1 MSGANPVLGSDRS
14 NCRAAT
20 TVVLFGLVPLATT
33 THGSYD
39 MPNGAKLSPSREME
53 DALMYLPRKGVTD
66 FRKGQI
72 IFDEH
77 QPSKGLHLVVQG
89 RVKVTIPLDDGT
101 QTVVD
106 IFTTD
111 DFFGESSLLGAN
123 QYSERALALDN
134 VTLMSWSSG
143 EIEEQVERQP
153 RLGIALLQM
162 LVKRGLDYE
171 ERLQSFAL
179 DKTPER
185 VVRSLLRFAERLG
198 TRTEDGSI
206 KIPPLTH
213 QVISEYVGTSREI
226 VTFQMNHLRQK
237 GLLRYSRKGI
247 QVYVDALREHLQAN
261 TGQHVWSQSGEEKTL
276 TAGDRGF

>member
-1 MSGANPVLGSDRS
+1 
-14 NCRAAT
+14 
-20 TVVLFGLVPLATT
+20 
-33 THGSYD
+33 
-39 MPNGAKLSPSREME
+39 MPNGTKLSSSRETE
-53 DALMYLPRKGVTD
+53 DALMYLPRKGVTEY
-66 FRKGQI
+66 RKNQVI
-72 IFDEH
+72 YDENT
-77 QPSKGLHLVVQG
+77 PSRGLHLVVQG
-89 RVKVTIPLDDGT
+89 RVKVSMPLDNGA

-106 IFTTD
+106 IFNTD
-111 DFFGESSLLGAN
+111 DFFGESSLLGQAS
-123 QYSERALALDN
+123 YPERAVALDS
-134 VTLMSWSSG
+134 VILMSWTAI

-153 RLGIALLQM
+153 RLGLALLQM

-185 VVRSLLRFAERLG
+185 VMRALLRFANRLG
-198 TRTEDGSI
+198 TRTEDGSF

-247 QVYVDALREHLQAN
+247 QVYVDALSEYLDAQTRQQA
-261 TGQHVWSQSGEEKTL
+261 GWSQPTEEQERSL
-276 TAGDRGF
+276 TAAERRQ

>member
-1 MSGANPVLGSDRS
+1 ML
-14 NCRAAT
+14 
-20 TVVLFGLVPLATT
+20 
-33 THGSYD
+33 
-39 MPNGAKLSPSREME
+39 NGAKSSPFREME

-66 FRKGQI
+66 YRKSHI

-77 QPSKGLHLVVQG
+77 QPSRGLNLVVQG
-89 RVKVTIPLDDGT
+89 RVKVSVPLDDGT

-111 DFFGESSLLGAN
+111 DFFGESSLLGNSHYA
-123 QYSERALALDN
+123 ERAMALDN
-134 VTLMSWSSG
+134 VTLMSWTST

-185 VVRSLLRFAERLG
+185 VMRSLLRFAERLG

-237 GLLRYSRKGI
+237 GFLRYSRKGI
-247 QVYVDALREHLQAN
+247 QVYSESLREHLHAQTRQTVDWSK
-261 TGQHVWSQSGEEKTL
+261 TGEGKTL
-276 TAGDRGF
+276 TAGEHPVF

>member
-1 MSGANPVLGSDRS
+1 MLNASK
-14 NCRAAT
+14 
-20 TVVLFGLVPLATT
+20 ATT
-33 THGSYD
+33 T
-39 MPNGAKLSPSREME
+39 REME

-66 FRKGQI
+66 YRKGQI

-89 RVKVTIPLDDGT
+89 RVKVTVPLDDGT

-111 DFFGESSLLGAN
+111 DFFGESALLGSK
-123 QYSERALALDN
+123 QYAERAMALDN
-134 VTLMSWSSG
+134 VTLMSWSSA
-143 EIEEQVERQP
+143 EIEDQVERQP

-226 VTFQMNHLRQK
+226 VTFQMNNLRQK
-237 GLLRYSRKGI
+237 GFLRYSRKGI
-247 QVYVDALREHLQAN
+247 QVYSDALREHLHQQ
-261 TGQHVWSQSGEEKTL
+261 TRSSVDWSKTVEGRTL
-276 TAGDRGF
+276 TANDQTF

>member
-1 MSGANPVLGSDRS
+1 
-14 NCRAAT
+14 
-20 TVVLFGLVPLATT
+20 
-33 THGSYD
+33 
-39 MPNGAKLSPSREME
+39 MPNGAKMSAAREME

-66 FRKGQI
+66 YRKGQI

-89 RVKVTIPLDDGT
+89 RVKVTMALDDGT

-111 DFFGESSLLGAN
+111 DFFGESSLLGSAHHA
-123 QYSERALALDN
+123 ERAMALDN
-134 VTLMSWSSG
+134 VTLMSWSG
-143 EIEEQVERQP
+143 QEIEEQVERQP
-153 RLGIALLQM
+153 RLGIALVQM

-185 VVRSLLRFAERLG
+185 VIRALLRFAERLG
-198 TRTEDGSI
+198 TRMEDGSI

-237 GLLRYSRKGI
+237 GFLRYSRKGI
-247 QVYVDALREHLQAN
+247 QVYADALREHLQ
-261 TGQHVWSQSGEEKTL
+261 SQTHQAVSWQKAEEKTFG
-276 TAGDRGF
+276 AGPF

>member
-1 MSGANPVLGSDRS
+1 M
-14 NCRAAT
+14 T
-20 TVVLFGLVPLATT
+20 
-33 THGSYD
+33 
-39 MPNGAKLSPSREME
+39 NGAKLTPFREIE

-66 FRKGQI
+66 YRKGQLI
-72 IFDEH
+72 YDEN

-89 RVKVTIPLDDGT
+89 RVKVAIPLDNGT

-111 DFFGESSLLGAN
+111 DFFGESSILGSAR
-123 QYSERALALDN
+123 YAERAVALDN
-134 VTLMSWSSG
+134 VTLMSWTSS

-185 VVRSLLRFAERLG
+185 VVRSLLRFADRLG
-198 TRTEDGSI
+198 TRTEDGSL

-237 GLLRYSRKGI
+237 GLVRYSRKGI
-247 QVYVDALREHLQAN
+247 QVYGEALREYLQAS
-261 TGQHVWSQSGEEKTL
+261 QASQSSQAAQWPQAAEPKTF
-276 TAGDRGF
+276 TAG

>member
-1 MSGANPVLGSDRS
+1 MPDGTKPN
-14 NCRAAT
+14 AT
-20 TVVLFGLVPLATT
+20 
-33 THGSYD
+33 
-39 MPNGAKLSPSREME
+39 KEME

-66 FRKGQI
+66 YRKGTT

-77 QPSKGLHLVVQG
+77 VPSSGLHLVVQG
-89 RVKVTIPLDDGT
+89 RVKVTIPFDGGT

-106 IFTTD
+106 IFATD
-111 DFFGESSLLGAN
+111 DFFGESCLLGAVS
-123 QYSERALALDN
+123 YLERAVALDN
-134 VTLMSWSSG
+134 ATLMSWTNT

-153 RLGIALLQM
+153 RLGVALLQM

-185 VVRSLLRFAERLG
+185 VLRSLLRFADRLG
-198 TRTEDGSI
+198 SPAEDGSI

-226 VTFQMNHLRQK
+226 VTFQMNHLRQQ
-237 GLLRYSRKGI
+237 GLLKYSRKGI
-247 QVYVDALREHLQAN
+247 QLDVEALRGHLRASTN
-261 TGQHVWSQSGEEKTL
+261 RAVSGPREEPP
-276 TAGDRGF
+276 ASGVARHGSVAH